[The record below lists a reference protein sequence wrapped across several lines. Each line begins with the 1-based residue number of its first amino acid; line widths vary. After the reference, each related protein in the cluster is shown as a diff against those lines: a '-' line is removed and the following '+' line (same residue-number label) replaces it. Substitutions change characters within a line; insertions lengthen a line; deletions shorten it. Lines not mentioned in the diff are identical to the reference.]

1 MMKMRKFDI
10 LIDNIKDIDTV
21 YSKFV
26 NTNYPF
32 QASIARYVVSK
43 LILSVDEVTGTNLK
57 LNPVHCSRLMFATSE
72 AKCSL
77 LSKFNILPDNSAKII
92 KQLTA
97 IDKIVSKVNRD
108 NITQIG
114 CSFYTD
120 SFTVAVI
127 FKSNNDHF
135 DIDFTIIDGNT
146 IDKVITYYNSEI
158 QNVWSFKEAD
168 KEDMSKDDIILR
180 NYGHIV
186 THFLSV
192 RHKINNKRDNTPE
205 RLSYIYKVYLR
216 NIADATGTPKS
227 ELDAQVENLFKIITH
242 LADNFTYK
250 KVSVIYM
257 GARTVSAM
265 FRVTHCDEGGLS
277 SCTYDISI
285 TVEADENGCIE
296 SITGIAYHKD
306 GIILYDKK
314 DGLRPLENWWEVNK
328 E

>member
-1 MMKMRKFDI
+1 MIKMRKFDI

-57 LNPVHCSRLMFATSE
+57 LNPVHCSRLIFATSE

-77 LSKFNILPDNSAKII
+77 LSKFNILPDNSAEII
-92 KQLTA
+92 KQLTT

-108 NITQIG
+108 NIAQIG

-120 SFTVAVI
+120 SFRIAVM

-158 QNVWSFKEAD
+158 QNVWNFKEAD
-168 KEDMSKDDIILR
+168 KGDMPKDDIILR

-186 THFLSV
+186 THFLSL

-265 FRVTHCDEGGLS
+265 FRVNHCDEGGLS

-285 TVEADENGCIE
+285 TIEADENGCIE

-314 DGLRPLENWWEVNK
+314 DGLRPIENWWEVNN

>member
-1 MMKMRKFDI
+1 MRKFDI

-21 YSKFV
+21 YAKFV
-26 NTNYPF
+26 NTSYPF

-57 LNPVHCSRLMFATSE
+57 LNPVHCSRLIFATNE

-77 LSKFNILPDNSAKII
+77 LSKFNILPDNSTEII
-92 KQLTA
+92 KQLTT

-108 NITQIG
+108 NVTQIG
-114 CSFYTD
+114 CSFYAD
-120 SFTVAVI
+120 SFSVVVM
-127 FKSNNDHF
+127 FKTNNDHF
-135 DIDFTIIDGNT
+135 NIDFTIMDGNT

-168 KEDMSKDDIILR
+168 KEDMTKDDVILR

-205 RLSYIYKVYLR
+205 RLSYNYKVYLR

-250 KVSVIYM
+250 KVTVIYM

-265 FRVTHCDEGGLS
+265 FRVNHCDEGGLS

-306 GIILYDKK
+306 GIVLYDKK
-314 DGLRPLENWWEVNK
+314 DGLRPIENWWEVNK

>member
-1 MMKMRKFDI
+1 MIKMKKFDI

-26 NTNYPF
+26 NTSYPF

-57 LNPVHCSRLMFATSE
+57 LNPVHCSRLIFAENE
-72 AKCSL
+72 AKRSL
-77 LSKFNILPDNSAKII
+77 LSKFNILPDNSAEII

-114 CSFYTD
+114 CSFYAD
-120 SFTVAVI
+120 SFSVVVM
-127 FKSNNDHF
+127 FKTNNDHF
-135 DIDFTIIDGNT
+135 NIDFTIMDGNT
-146 IDKVITYYNSEI
+146 IDKVITYYNNEI

-265 FRVTHCDEGGLS
+265 FRVTNCDEGGLS

-296 SITGIAYHKD
+296 NITGIAYHKD
-306 GIILYDKK
+306 GIVLYDKK
-314 DGLRPLENWWEVNK
+314 DGLRPIENWWEVNN